1 MRRRGLAI
9 LVMVAWVLVGCE
21 SSQPTLENRVGDC
34 TFRPHTVCR
43 NQDLSSLVLQNSDLT
58 GADFSGSKFNN
69 TDLRNSILRDAK
81 FVKADLGATDLTNA
95 DLRGADLSGAL
106 LFRVV
111 FDGANWAGSNRA
123 GAQYCDTVLPD
134 GSLSTCQILNTTGAP
149 PPVLRPPA
157 VLQFRLHRPVRCL
170 KDALGEGVE
179 LDWSVAKATSVSFLR
194 NDVRVADGSGSSG
207 IKRIPVPCD
216 RKSYR
221 LTIQAFG
228 AAPPVASRSVTVA
241 LEPGVE
247 SPGL

>member
-1 MRRRGLAI
+1 M
-9 LVMVAWVLVGCE
+9 
-21 SSQPTLENRVGDC
+21 T
-34 TFRPHTVCR
+34 
-43 NQDLSSLVLQNSDLT
+43 LQNSDLT
-58 GADFSGSKFNN
+58 GADFSGSKFNH

-106 LFRVV
+106 LFRVI
-111 FDGANWAGSNRA
+111 FDGANWTGSNRT

-134 GSLSTCQILNTTGAP
+134 GALSTCQVLDSAATPAP
-149 PPVLRPPA
+149 AQQPPA
-157 VLQFRLHRPVRCL
+157 VLQFRLRRPVRCL

-179 LDWSVAKATSVSFLR
+179 VDWGVSRATSVSFLR
-194 NDVRVADGSGSSG
+194 DNVRVADGSGSSG
-207 IKRIPVPCD
+207 IKRLPVPCD

-247 SPGL
+247 SPGI